1 MVDYTYWV
9 GCELLYDEFL
19 TEVRGTLTYIHLVR
33 DKESKTLEATHPLDN
48 QMSH

>member
-19 TEVRGTLTYIHLVR
+19 MKVRGKLTLYTSSPV
-33 DKESKTLEATHPLDN
+33 DKETF
-48 QMSH
+48 